1 MEVKFAD
8 YRFLREQHILYKAD
22 QLIPLKSNQA
32 RLLDFFLSDPQGIH
46 SKDVIMDNVWQG
58 KVVSEQVVFQTIS
71 QLRSVFGD
79 KAILTFS
86 KKGYQW
92 QLSIVPDITQERVAE
107 VEDSAP
113 KNKGHKFFLFSLA
126 VSLCLLAVLLFVY
139 NQANTDSKKVSF
151 HVLHSENSA
160 GPTQVQFNKIASN
173 ALKQSSAFL
182 ADKMRL
188 DTSVRQAFSAPKLT
202 WQQTKLAADNWL
214 IWGETY
220 ASEKGTFLH
229 FGLARDNTRWQGY
242 LFAADAG
249 ELTDKLALR
258 LEQLQAM
265 GLFSAANKG
274 LDINSLMSMQQVAAK
289 DPDLL
294 LLLAKHYINV
304 QHLDVAL
311 TYLQRLASLDMSYA
325 YSPYRA
331 NAQWQ
336 MGKIYKMR
344 SQHLQAANSLDS
356 MSAILA
362 DSPLWPLNF
371 HNIQTKAWL
380 AYEQTDYDTML
391 KTLEQ
396 GITLGRKQGD
406 ALTLFELHIMYS
418 ILAQKSG
425 DDHKKY
431 HHLNEAQALLLK
443 HQLDDSNLAV
453 VYYHFALFT
462 EDNTK
467 AIPYLERILTLP
479 RSSQNYW
486 VLDHAFEMLV
496 NHHIEQQDFSAALA
510 LFVGHSERPKS
521 LVLKAKVFQARE
533 KLLEA
538 KPLLQKAF
546 ELARLEY
553 DIGTG
558 IQAALMLYQVSSG
571 QPKVRAEYLA
581 YLESNAKPDWL
592 KRHSVILASETAP

>member
-8 YRFLREQHILYKAD
+8 YRFLPEQQLLYKHD
-22 QLIPLKSNQA
+22 QLIPLKTNQA

-46 SKDVIMDNVWQG
+46 SKDAIMDTVWQG

-71 QLRSVFGD
+71 QLRAILGD

-92 QLSIVPDITQERVAE
+92 QLPIQADSAQESVAE
-107 VEDSAP
+107 AETAGL
-113 KNKGHKFFLFSLA
+113 KGWGKGHKFALFSLA
-126 VSLCLLAVLLFVY
+126 ISLCLLAVLFFI
-139 NQANTDSKKVSF
+139 NSWQSTGNNEVSF
-151 HVLHSENSA
+151 HVLYSENNAETSRA
-160 GPTQVQFNKIASN
+160 QFNDIASR
-173 ALKQSSAFL
+173 ALEQNRAFL
-182 ADKMRL
+182 SDKMPSN
-188 DTSVRQAFSAPKLT
+188 TSVRQAFAAPKLI
-202 WQQTKLAADNWL
+202 WQQANLAADSWL
-214 IWGETY
+214 IWGDTY
-220 ASEKGTFLH
+220 SSEKGIFVH

-242 LFAADAG
+242 LFADDPR
-249 ELTDKLALR
+249 ELTQKLALR

-265 GLFSAANKG
+265 GLFSLTNKA
-274 LDINSLMSMQQVAAK
+274 LDINSLILMQQIAPD

-294 LLLAKHYINV
+294 LLLAKHYIGV

-311 TYLQRLASLDMSYA
+311 TYLQRLSAQDSSYA
-325 YSPYRA
+325 FSPYRA
-331 NAQWQ
+331 NAQWLT
-336 MGKIYKMR
+336 GKIYKMR

-362 DSPLWPLNF
+362 ETPLWPLSF

-380 AYEQTDYDTML
+380 AYEQTDYNAML

-396 GITLGRKQGD
+396 GIALGRKQAD

-418 ILAQKSG
+418 ILAEKSG

-431 HHLNEAQALLLK
+431 LHLNEAQALLLK
-443 HQLDDSNLAV
+443 HKLDDSNLAV

-479 RSSQNYW
+479 RSAQNYW
-486 VLDHAFEMLV
+486 VQDHAFEMLV
-496 NHHIEQQDFSAALA
+496 NHHIEQQNFAAA
-510 LFVGHSERPKS
+510 HSLFTDHAERPKT
-521 LVLKAKVFQARE
+521 LVLKAKLFQAQE
-533 KLLEA
+533 KSGEA
-538 KPLLQKAF
+538 KPLLEKAF
-546 ELARLEY
+546 ELARLAY

-558 IQAALMLYQVSSG
+558 IEAALMLYQVSSAE
-571 QPKVRAEYLA
+571 PKLRAEYLA

-592 KRHSVILASETAP
+592 KRHNAILASE